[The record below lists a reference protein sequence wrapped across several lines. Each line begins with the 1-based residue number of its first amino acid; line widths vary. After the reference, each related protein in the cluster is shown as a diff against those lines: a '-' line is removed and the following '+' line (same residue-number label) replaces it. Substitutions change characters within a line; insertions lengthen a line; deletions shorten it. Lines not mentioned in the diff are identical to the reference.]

1 MAWPITSKLAAIG
14 ALAAAIG
21 VCAANAQSS
30 TGQITVLYDAFGNT
44 ATMTKDWGFA
54 ALVEYGGK
62 RILFDTGNNAE
73 IFAHNVEAKG
83 IDLKQLDFAVVSHR
97 HGDHTSGLNHLLKV
111 NPKVKSYAPQEN
123 FGVFGAALPG
133 TFYRRDDSLPTDM
146 RYFGGKPPDTLRF
159 GTPWPEADFTW
170 IPKTTEVAPGFY
182 LILLNGTWGVDLEVK
197 EISLAIDTPDGIVL
211 IVGCSHPTIEKIVEA
226 AKNTINKPIH
236 LVLGGTHLLPAKDD
250 QITSIA
256 LSLRNVW
263 GVRYIAPVHCT
274 GEPAFA
280 ILKETFGERY
290 VYAGFGTTVLL
301 GPKVTTKA
309 EAGQPNKDAMD
320 GEDFRSYR
328 EAMAAVRCGHS
339 SGKTDV
345 WCEHTNHLLALNALA
360 ILRSLARNV
369 AHWPVASFRTH
380 A

>member
-1 MAWPITSKLAAIG
+1 MAWPITSKLAAIS

-21 VCAANAQSS
+21 VSAANAQSS

-111 NPKVKSYAPQEN
+111 NPKVKIYAPQEN
-123 FGVFGAALPG
+123 FGIFGAALPG
-133 TFYRRDDSLPTDM
+133 TFYRRDNSLPTDM
-146 RYFGGKPPDTLRF
+146 RYFDGKPPDTLRF

-170 IPKTTEVAPGFY
+170 ITKTTEVAPGFY

-226 AKNTINKPIH
+226 AKNTTNKPIH

-256 LSLRNVW
+256 LSLRDAW

-290 VYAGFGTTVLL
+290 VYAGLGTTVLL

-328 EAMAAVRCGHS
+328 EAMARGPLRALL
-339 SGKTDV
+339 GKDGRLV
-345 WCEHTNHLLALNALA
+345 
-360 ILRSLARNV
+360 
-369 AHWPVASFRTH
+369 RTH
-380 A
+380 